1 MSSFILGTVINQ
13 FVWCLAHRLELVL
26 KDALKNTL
34 FTSVDEMLMG
44 VHYLYE
50 KSPKKC
56 RELES
61 VVVELKA
68 CLTKEEMPTKHSY
81 RPVRACGTRFVCQSC
96 CS

>member
-1 MSSFILGTVINQ
+1 
-13 FVWCLAHRLELVL
+13 
-26 KDALKNTL
+26 
-34 FTSVDEMLMG
+34 MG

-56 RELES
+56 HELES

-68 CLTKEEMPTKHSY
+68 CLTKKEMPTKHSY
-81 RPVRACGTRFVCQSC
+81 RSVRACGTRFVCQSC